1 MSNVSMLN
9 VWQQQQQQKM
19 LGKCLALCVHRRSQ
33 QQPYIYVYHHYHSC
47 GRVFRLQLSADR
59 RLISYE
65 ETESEK
71 KFFVSLNSRA
81 KFFLCVFQFVLT
93 TNDKVPNVKVALL

>member
-1 MSNVSMLN
+1 MAATTTTKNARQVSGT
-9 VWQQQQQQKM
+9 V
-19 LGKCLALCVHRRSQ
+19 CAPA
-33 QQPYIYVYHHYHSC
+33 QPTAAIYIYVYHHYHSC

-71 KFFVSLNSRA
+71 KIFVSLNSRA
-81 KFFLCVFQFVLT
+81 TFFLCVFQFVLT